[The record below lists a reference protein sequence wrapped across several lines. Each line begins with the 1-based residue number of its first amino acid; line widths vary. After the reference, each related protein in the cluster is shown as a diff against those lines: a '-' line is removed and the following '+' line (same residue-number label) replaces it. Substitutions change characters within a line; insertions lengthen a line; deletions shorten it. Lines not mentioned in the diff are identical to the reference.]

1 MQDIDDALATIEDAI
16 DDGDFAG
23 ADESLDS
30 AVDTFGWT
38 PLLRVFSAEIAF
50 ESQEYDT
57 CLERVAEHLDA
68 VDDPGMRAE
77 LLTFRGYS
85 LFYLDRE
92 DDARVAFNRAVGED
106 NSLWAA
112 LVGRAMVH
120 EHLGYLQAAL
130 IDLDRAIE
138 LDDQEAEPFAIRG
151 SVYLQFGER
160 YEAERDLGWAVES
173 DPYDDESRLDLARIK
188 ALDDQNEEA
197 MELLEP
203 LVEEGVD
210 PLFVMPAALL
220 RSQMALALGST
231 TPAQR
236 DAERAI
242 EVAPDEPWGYLQ
254 KAAVLLTAGSAG
266 DAIAA
271 LNEAEER
278 ADNPRDLPD
287 IDAMKASA
295 YEQLGKPEKAAH
307 HRDKVSGSSRLP
319 AVVYGDQLDPTG
331 HIPMN
336 PNQPVDVRR
345 VLKEV
350 FGDPDDAPDGYAEK
364 VQEVLDRV
372 PEMIEENPDAP
383 EIEVELPPIEPG
395 GESPGQVLFRPGQ
408 SPQE

>member
-1 MQDIDDALATIEDAI
+1 LTVQDIEEAIED
-16 DDGDFAG
+16 GNFAQ
-23 ADESLDS
+23 ADQTLDAAVEES
-30 AVDTFGWT
+30 GWT
-38 PLLRVFSAEIAF
+38 PLLRVLSAEIAF
-50 ESQEYDT
+50 ESEDFEG

-68 VDDPGMRAE
+68 VNDPGMRAE
-77 LLTFRGYS
+77 LLTFRAYS

-92 DDARVAFNRAVGED
+92 DQARTAFNRAVGED

-112 LVGRAMVH
+112 LLGRAMVH

-151 SVYLQFGER
+151 SVYLQFGEPR
-160 YEAERDLGWAVES
+160 EAMRDLGWAVEI
-173 DPYDDESRLDLARIK
+173 DPYDDESRLDLARLK

-197 MELLEP
+197 MELLDP
-203 LVEEGVD
+203 LVEEGVE
-210 PLFVMPAALL
+210 PMFVMPAALL

-231 TPAQR
+231 TPALK

-254 KAAVLLTAGSAG
+254 KAAALLTAGSPG
-266 DAIAA
+266 DAVAA

-278 ADNPRDLPD
+278 ADDPRDLPD

-295 YEQLGKPEKAAH
+295 YEQLGKPEKAAR

-319 AVVYGDQLDPTG
+319 AVVYGEQLDPTG

-336 PNQPVDVRR
+336 PNRPVDVRR

-350 FGDPDDAPDGYAEK
+350 FGDPEDAPEGYADK
-364 VQEVLDRV
+364 VREVLDRV

-395 GESPGQVLFRPGQ
+395 GESPGEILFRPGQ
-408 SPQE
+408 SPQN